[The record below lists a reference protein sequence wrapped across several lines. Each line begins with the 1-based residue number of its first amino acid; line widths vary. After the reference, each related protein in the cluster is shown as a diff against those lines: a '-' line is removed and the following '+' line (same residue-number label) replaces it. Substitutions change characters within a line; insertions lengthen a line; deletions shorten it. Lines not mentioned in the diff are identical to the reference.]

1 MDLVPYSVILNNI
14 IVNNVYS
21 LFIHNYDIEGF
32 LSLKLVSK
40 KFHKIMNE
48 EKIYREIFRL
58 KKYLFFVDSFAEF
71 KELHLNRR
79 RARMDYRLRLLYK
92 IAKVQTWYFP
102 LRLKSAFKGFH
113 NIIKLPVKHDIRHY
127 VFDGFRYRNYWSNT
141 YFRMKEPIMRGVDTK
156 GRNFL
161 LVKYYNLTLK
171 EEVIEVF
178 FNNTLYNRDGPN
190 FDLREYVNLN
200 YLEDDIEYDY
210 WEYNGNYFKTY
221 IGDYCIESK
230 YNVRQLND
238 HNFNLLGKLL
248 RQDRV
253 VINHKTYDTDENY
266 ITTEFNGDNRIELT
280 LNTLTYVRESI
291 KGLSSQILAD

>member
-1 MDLVPYSVILNNI
+1 MDLIPYEVILNNV

-21 LFIHNYDIEGF
+21 LFIHSYDIEGF

-48 EKIYREIFRL
+48 EKIYREIFRQ

-71 KELHLNRR
+71 KQLYLNRR
-79 RARMDYRLRLLYK
+79 RTRIDYKLRLLYK

-102 LRLKSAFKGFH
+102 LKLKNAFKGFN

-127 VFDGFRYRNYWSNT
+127 VLDGFKYKNYWSNV

-156 GRNFL
+156 GRNFI

-178 FNNTLYNRDGPN
+178 FNNTLYNRGGDNYG
-190 FDLREYVNLN
+190 LREFIDLN
-200 YLEDDIEYDY
+200 YLEDHIEYDY
-210 WEYNGNYFKTY
+210 WEYNGNYLKTY
-221 IGDYCIESK
+221 IGDFGIEGK
-230 YNVRQLND
+230 WNVRQLINK
-238 HNFNLLGKLL
+238 NFDVLRKLL
-248 RQDRV
+248 RQDTV
-253 VINHKTYDTDENY
+253 SINHRTYDLIENY
-266 ITTEFNGDNRIELT
+266 VTTEFIGDNNIELT
-280 LNTLTYVRESI
+280 LNTLTYVKECI
-291 KGLSSQILAD
+291 KGLSSKILAD

>member
-1 MDLVPYSVILNNI
+1 MDLIPYDVILNNV

-21 LFIHNYDIEGF
+21 LFIHSYDIEGF

-40 KFHKIMNE
+40 TFHKIMNE
-48 EKIYREIFRL
+48 DKIYREIFRQR
-58 KKYLFFVDSFAEF
+58 KHLFFVDSFAEF

-102 LRLKSAFKGFH
+102 LKLKNAFKGFN

-127 VFDGFRYRNYWSNT
+127 VLDGFKYKNYWSNV

-156 GRNFL
+156 GRNFI

-178 FNNTLYNRDGPN
+178 FNNTLYNRGGEKY
-190 FDLREYVNLN
+190 DLREFVDLN
-200 YLEDDIEYDY
+200 YLEDHIEYDY
-210 WEYNGNYFKTY
+210 WEYNGNYLKTY
-221 IGDYCIESK
+221 IGDFGIEGK
-230 YNVRQLND
+230 WNVRQLINK
-238 HNFNLLGKLL
+238 NFEVLRKLL
-248 RQDRV
+248 RQDTV
-253 VINHKTYDTDENY
+253 SINRRTYDLVENY
-266 ITTEFNGDNRIELT
+266 VTTEFIGDNNIELT
-280 LNTLTYVRESI
+280 LNTLTYVKECI
-291 KGLSSQILAD
+291 KGLSSTVLAD